1 MELTTKGVT
10 LHYLDDGNPDAPPI
24 LMLHGITQSVATWD
38 WLVPELVD
46 DYRVVRLDFR
56 GHGQSDRTPGAYNFS
71 DYVGDAVAVCE
82 QVLGRPAVVVGHSL
96 GGGTAAGLAQTRP
109 DLVRG
114 VVLED
119 PAIMLPTI
127 STSGLENN
135 PLFQAFDLMRTS
147 IPMLQES
154 GMTAGELANGLTALP
169 SPAGPLFGEI
179 THDDAIVAMA
189 EGMLNVDVAVL
200 ELIFDG
206 LAEPVFL
213 AHKELPVPGAIL
225 AGDRTVPGTIVRP
238 RDLELLKQHSPHI
251 DQRVVTGAGHMI
263 HDSKDHRDI
272 VRSAIVD
279 VLSHLSSE

>member
-1 MELTTKGVT
+1 MELTTNGVT

-24 LMLHGITQSVATWD
+24 LLLHGITQSVTTWD
-38 WLVPELVD
+38 WLVPQFVD

-82 QVLGRPAVVVGHSL
+82 QILGRPAVVVGHSL

-127 STSGLENN
+127 STSRLEDN

-154 GMTAGELANGLTALP
+154 GMTAVELAEGMKTLP
-169 SPAGPLFGEI
+169 SPAGPLFGEV
-179 THDDAIVAMA
+179 THDDAMVAMA
-189 EGMLNVDVAVL
+189 DGMLHVDVAVL
-200 ELIFDG
+200 NLVFDG
-206 LAEPVFL
+206 QAEPVFVP
-213 AHKELPVPGAIL
+213 HKELPVPGTLL
-225 AGDRTVPGTIVRP
+225 AGDPHVPGTIVRK
-238 RDLELLKQHSPHI
+238 RDLELLKDHSPHI
-251 DQRVVTGAGHMI
+251 EQRVVTGASHMI
-263 HDSKDHRDI
+263 HDAKEHREVVLMAIRDI
-272 VRSAIVD
+272 
-279 VLSHLSSE
+279 LGN